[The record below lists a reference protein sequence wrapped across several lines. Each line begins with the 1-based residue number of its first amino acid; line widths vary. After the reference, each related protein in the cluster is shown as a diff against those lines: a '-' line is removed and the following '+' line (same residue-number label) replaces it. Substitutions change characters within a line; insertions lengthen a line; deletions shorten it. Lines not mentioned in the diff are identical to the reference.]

1 MLSSNNGLHEG
12 DFVELFSNN
21 PYEPTK
27 EETMRAFD
35 QKYGSHPSGHV
46 TMWIE
51 EVEQTRINYR
61 YYKGV
66 EPNPK
71 KEAIFS
77 NY

>member
-1 MLSSNNGLHEG
+1 MFHYKVAIQKFHMLSSNNGLHEG

-51 EVEQTRINYR
+51 EVE
-61 YYKGV
+61 
-66 EPNPK
+66 
-71 KEAIFS
+71 
-77 NY
+77 